1 MRRPAHTKFLKKA
14 VAALVSAVEIYN
26 KPSFKYREES
36 FSILAINGWELL
48 LKAKILKDSEG
59 DFRSLLVYETRKT
72 RKGTPSKKRYLK
84 KNRSGNALSISLS
97 ACIEVLDGSE
107 TKLPKEIKSNLMAL
121 IEIRDNSIHYVTTNK
136 ILSKQIQEIS
146 SAAVKNFVL
155 IAKDWFNHDFS
166 SELNVLLP
174 LSFISPKTEIEAI
187 TVSPDE
193 GRLIEFLKVTADKGS
208 TGNSEYSVA
217 LKMQVRLEKSNLRDV
232 PKVQIS
238 NDPDAIKVS
247 LGEEDLR
254 DKYPWDY
261 VELCKQLSKRYKDFK
276 QNKKFQE
283 IKKTFSSN
291 KQFVNS
297 RYLDTR
303 NLKSAKKDFY
313 SQSVLGVF
321 DKHYIRVK

>member
-1 MRRPAHTKFLKKA
+1 M
-14 VAALVSAVEIYN
+14 
-26 KPSFKYREES
+26 
-36 FSILAINGWELL
+36 
-48 LKAKILKDSEG
+48 
-59 DFRSLLVYETRKT
+59 
-72 RKGTPSKKRYLK
+72 
-84 KNRSGNALSISLS
+84 
-97 ACIEVLDGSE
+97 
-107 TKLPKEIKSNLMAL
+107 
-121 IEIRDNSIHYVTTNK
+121 TTNK

>member
-14 VAALVSAVEIYN
+14 VAVLVSAVEIYN